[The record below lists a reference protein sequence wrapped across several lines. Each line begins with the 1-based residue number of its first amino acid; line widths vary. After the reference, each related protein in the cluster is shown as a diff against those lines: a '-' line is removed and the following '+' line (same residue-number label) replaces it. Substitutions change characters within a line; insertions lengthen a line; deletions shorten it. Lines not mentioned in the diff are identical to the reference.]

1 LYGDAKGKNAMRAR
15 KIGGFVLRL
24 VLVLLVVGLGAG
36 LLYLRPLPA
45 AAVALD
51 ALASDRAVQVTTT
64 ADLITFMPS
73 RLPSVGLVFY
83 PGALVDPRAYAVIMH
98 DLATRGIATFII
110 KLPLDI
116 AFFAP
121 DGASGVIVAHPEIH
135 TWAVA
140 GHSLGGVVAC
150 SYAAAHPD
158 RVRGLLL
165 YASYPASD
173 LSGPLA
179 STAILSIFG
188 TNDGLA
194 TTAKVA
200 QGRPNLPAT
209 TRYTPIGGGIHAY
222 FGDYGAQ
229 PGDGTPSISHENAR
243 EQIVTASAA
252 FLTALAAP

>member
-1 LYGDAKGKNAMRAR
+1 MWAR

-24 VLVLLVVGLGAG
+24 VLVLLVLGLGAG

-51 ALASDRAVQVTTT
+51 ALASDGAVQVMTT

-73 RLPSVGLVFY
+73 KSPSVGLIFY

-98 DLATRGIATFII
+98 DLAMRGIATFII
-110 KLPLDI
+110 KLPLNI
-116 AFFAP
+116 AFLAP
-121 DGASGVIVAHPEIH
+121 DGAGGVIAAHPEIR

-173 LSGPLA
+173 LSGSLA
-179 STAILSIFG
+179 NTAILSIFG

-194 TTAKVA
+194 TPAKVT
-200 QGRPNLPAT
+200 QGRPNLPTA
-209 TRYTPIGGGIHAY
+209 TRYTAIGGGIHAF

-229 PGDGTPSISHENAR
+229 PGDGQPSLSRASAQ

>member
-1 LYGDAKGKNAMRAR
+1 MRAR
-15 KIGGFVLRL
+15 KIGAFVLRL
-24 VLVLLVVGLGAG
+24 VLVLLVLGLGAG
-36 LLYLRPLPA
+36 LLYLRPLSADA
-45 AAVALD
+45 AALD
-51 ALASDRAVQVTTT
+51 ALASDRTVQVTTT
-64 ADLITFMPS
+64 AELITFMPS

-98 DLATRGIATFII
+98 ELAARGIATFIV

-116 AFFAP
+116 AFLAP
-121 DGASGVIVAHPEIH
+121 DGAGGVIAAHPEIR

-150 SYAAAHPD
+150 SYAAGHPD

-165 YASYPASD
+165 YASYPASN
-173 LSGPLA
+173 LAAPLA
-179 STAILSIFG
+179 NTAILSIFG

-194 TTAKVA
+194 TPAKVT
-200 QGRPNLPAT
+200 QGRPNLPTA
-209 TRYTPIGGGIHAY
+209 TRYTPIGGGIHAF

-229 PGDGTPSISHENAR
+229 PGDGQPSITRQSAQG
-243 EQIVTASAA
+243 QIIMASAA

>member
-1 LYGDAKGKNAMRAR
+1 MRAR

-24 VLVLLVVGLGAG
+24 MLVLLVLGLGAG
-36 LLYLRPLPA
+36 LLYLRPLSADA
-45 AAVALD
+45 AALA
-51 ALASDRAVQVTTT
+51 ALASDRTVQVTTT
-64 ADLITFMPS
+64 AELIAFMPS
-73 RLPSVGLVFY
+73 TSPSVGLVFY

-110 KLPLDI
+110 KLPLNI
-116 AFFAP
+116 AFLAP
-121 DGASGVIVAHPEIH
+121 DGAGGVIAAHPEIR

-165 YASYPASD
+165 YASYPAGD
-173 LSGPLA
+173 LSQPLA
-179 STAILSIFG
+179 NTAILSIFG

-194 TTAKVA
+194 TPAKVA
-200 QGRPNLPAT
+200 ANRPNLPGA
-209 TRYTPIGGGIHAY
+209 TRYTPIGGGIHAF

-229 PGDGTPSISHENAR
+229 PGDGQPSISRTSAQ
-243 EQIVTASAA
+243 EQIVTARAA
-252 FLTALAAP
+252 FLTALAVP